1 LFLFT
6 FSGGLVAPN
15 AAHGCMHPMPKI
27 AGVASAVLTFT
38 QMIVGALSSAIVAYL
53 YDEKSAIA
61 MTGVMA
67 AFI

>member
-1 LFLFT
+1 
-6 FSGGLVAPN
+6 
-15 AAHGCMHPMPKI
+15 MPKI

-53 YDEKSAIA
+53 YDERSAIA

-67 AFI
+67 AFVLSAALVYFVVVKPAERKLA